1 MNYRH
6 SYHAGNFAD
15 VVKHSTLS
23 LILLHLLKKD
33 TPFRYLDTHAG
44 IGAYDLAAIE
54 PNKTGEWKGG
64 AGALWDLKLSA
75 EVEAL
80 LAPWRQA
87 VKALNPDGRLRFY
100 PGSPEI
106 VRALARPQDRMTLCE
121 LHPEDAGE
129 LKRRYRRNDAVSVV
143 EIDGYTALNAYVPPK
158 ERRGLVLIDPPFEE
172 PNEFGRMAAALQKA
186 HAKWPTGIYALWY
199 PIKDV
204 RETDA
209 FLAGLGKSGIPS
221 ILAAE
226 LWIRRPSDPGLLN
239 GSGLAVVNPPWTLEK
254 DLNVLLPGLAPALGS
269 GNHARGR
276 VLRVADE
283 A

>member
-15 VVKHSTLS
+15 VVKHSTLA

-44 IGAYDLAAIE
+44 IGAYDLAAVE
-54 PNKTGEWKGG
+54 PSKTGEWKSGVG
-64 AGALWDLKLSA
+64 LLWDMRLSA

-80 LAPWRQA
+80 ITPWRKA
-87 VKALNPDGRLRFY
+87 VEALNPDGGLRFY

-121 LHPEDAGE
+121 LHPDDARE

-172 PNEFGRMAAALQKA
+172 PNELGRMASALQKA

-204 RETDA
+204 RETDG
-209 FLAGLGKSGIPS
+209 FLAGLGKCGIPS
-221 ILAAE
+221 IIAAE
-226 LWIRRPSDPGLLN
+226 LWIRRPNDPGLLN

-254 DLNVLLPGLAPALGS
+254 DLNVLLPALASALGS
-269 GNHARGR
+269 DSHARGR